1 MLGPGC
7 SHGESRKPS
16 DNCFS
21 VHYSLVCLADTSLSK
36 LDGLGAHLSG
46 AGLKIWGARCGVQ
59 TLCSSGRSLEF
70 SPLPMWVMAKLCLH
84 PFYPFQCGFFS
95 FAWYEAVA
103 QLILGFLSAEIV
115 PQVATDS
122 VCLWGGG
129 EFRILLCQHL
139 ELEPR
144 IYLDLFLSSVTSKPS
159 AISYSFAINTDV
171 QRFTSFHLCYLHPIS
186 STRNHQDWPFC
197 IHFFQRGE
205 SRSLSR

>member
-1 MLGPGC
+1 MS
-7 SHGESRKPS
+7 SHKPS
-16 DNCFS
+16 DICFS

-36 LDGLGAHLSG
+36 LNGLGAHLSG
-46 AGLKIWGARCGVQ
+46 VGLKSWGARCGVQ
-59 TLCSSGRSLEF
+59 TLCSSGRSLEL

-84 PFYPFQCGFFS
+84 PFS

-103 QLILGFLSAEIV
+103 QLILGFLSEEIV

-144 IYLDLFLSSVTSKPS
+144 IYLDLFLSSVTSNSS
-159 AISYSFAINTDV
+159 AISDSFAINTDV

-186 STRNHQDWPFC
+186 STRNQQDWPFF

-205 SRSLSR
+205 SRSLAR